1 MTAGVSA
8 EAAIASAKD
17 EKQSSE
23 LVLTLHM
30 LSEQYTAR
38 LDL

>member
-1 MTAGVSA
+1 ML
-8 EAAIASAKD
+8 AAD
-17 EKQSSE
+17 EEQSSE
-23 LVLTLHM
+23 PVLTLHM